1 MQLSAAPVEAEGAE
15 VTVETSVMPE
25 ERVEIGV
32 AVEVEAQEV
41 QEVMRVERVGL
52 EARADA

>member
-1 MQLSAAPVEAEGAE
+1 MQPSAAPVEAEGAE

-25 ERVEIGV
+25 ERAEIGV

-41 QEVMRVERVGL
+41 QEVMRVERAGL